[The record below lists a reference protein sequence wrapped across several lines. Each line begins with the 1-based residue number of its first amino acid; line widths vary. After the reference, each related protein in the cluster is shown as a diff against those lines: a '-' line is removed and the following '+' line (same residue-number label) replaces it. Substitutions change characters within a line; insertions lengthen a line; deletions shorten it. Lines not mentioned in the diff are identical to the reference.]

1 MNYRLERFCEDVT
14 QVLRSKGAAGLGD
27 IAARLS
33 LLLRDSAFV
42 ADTFHEAMPAGKRV
56 LFHDP
61 VTGVYVQAH
70 VQAADKRGTPH
81 SHGASW
87 AVYGNAR
94 GYTKMTEW
102 RRTNPTT
109 EEHMVLAAGERYTIG
124 PGDARPY
131 PPGMIHSTEHPEKAW
146 VIRITGTDLDRIP
159 RYRFDP
165 AKDRIVE
172 PAAE

>member
-1 MNYRLERFCEDVT
+1 MSLRLQQFCDDVT
-14 QVLRSKGAAGLGD
+14 GALRTKGAAGLDD
-27 IAARLS
+27 IAARLK
-33 LLLRDSAFV
+33 LLLRDPAFV
-42 ADTFHEAMPAGKRV
+42 AETFQDYMPHGKRV

-61 VTGVYVQAH
+61 MTGVYVQAH
-70 VQAADKRGTPH
+70 VQAAEKRGKPH

-94 GYTKMTEW
+94 GHTKMTEW
-102 RRTNPTT
+102 RRVNPVT
-109 EEHMVLAAGERYTIG
+109 EDHAVLEAGQRYILG

-159 RYRFDP
+159 RYHFDP